1 MGVLGS
7 SSTVTLRPDIV
18 GNPNQNVPHTL
29 ARWFNTSAYADVPTG
44 QVRPG
49 NAPPTSLIGPGFQ
62 QWDISV
68 FRDFQITERWS
79 GQFRVETFN
88 TFNHTNP
95 ATVNASGPTNENAAF
110 GQVTAV
116 RDPRRMQLAMKINF

>member
-1 MGVLGS
+1 
-7 SSTVTLRPDIV
+7 
-18 GNPNQNVPHTL
+18 
-29 ARWFNTSAYADVPTG
+29 
-44 QVRPG
+44 VRPG
-49 NAPPTSLIGPGFQ
+49 NAPSTSLIGPGFQ